1 MIESA
6 ESLKSLLAGSDW
18 EGRAVVELP
27 ILNTGESALALQIKA
42 GEVESA
48 WQTARALVPQTGRW
62 PIATVCWSHARSGW
76 EEQMQDADFF
86 SRFGFIPPPNADN
99 TDPQTI
105 LTAANDADITAFLK
119 GKEAAAEDWDEKLD
133 AMIQYELAITGGIYG
148 VAPSLEEVYKG
159 LGQETDAITPDQV
172 DRWLLDW
179 EQKQEDH
186 HEDWQSHLEWY
197 SPQPQDPVA
206 LLFLPITCSWDALA
220 YLSWFPTEYQR
231 SESYIALGRSWQE
244 RYGAELVAH
253 YGTMLQ
259 CYVSRPPT
267 QIQAAWKLA
276 REQILV
282 APCTTLLPG
291 IPLRHHALAL
301 LNCGRWFLHERP

>member
-6 ESLKSLLAGSDW
+6 ESLRDLLAGSAW
-18 EGRAVVELP
+18 QGRAVIELP
-27 ILNTGESALALQIKA
+27 ILDTGESALALQIERD
-42 GEVESA
+42 EVEDA

-76 EEQMQDADFF
+76 VEQMQDADFF
-86 SRFGFIPPPNADN
+86 SRFGFIAPPNAEN

-105 LTAANDADITAFLK
+105 LTAANDADITAFLREK
-119 GKEAAAEDWDEKLD
+119 KAAAEDWFDELD
-133 AMIQYELAITGGIYG
+133 AMIQSELAITAGIYG
-148 VAPSLEEVYKG
+148 GSPSLEEVYQA
-159 LGQETDAITPDQV
+159 LGQNTPAITPDQV

-179 EQKQEDH
+179 EQKQEDP
-186 HEDWQSHLEWY
+186 HEDWQRHLEWY
-197 SPQPQDPVA
+197 SPQPQDPIA

-220 YLSWFPTEYQR
+220 YLSWFPTEYQGTENY
-231 SESYIALGRSWQE
+231 SALGRSWQE

-259 CYVSRPPT
+259 CYVSRPPNT
-267 QIQAAWKLA
+267 IQAAWDLA
-276 REQILV
+276 QEQILI
-282 APCTTLLPG
+282 APCTTLLSG

-301 LNCGRWFLHERP
+301 LHFDRWFLHERP